1 MTHRG
6 PDASGVYMNGAITL
20 GHNRL
25 SIIDLTTAANQPF
38 EYHDV
43 IVSFNGE
50 VYNYIEIKEE
60 LKQAGYQFH
69 TASDT
74 EVVAAAYAHWKENC
88 VDHFI
93 GMWALAIYDLKNQKL
108 FCSRDRFGIKPFSYI
123 HSGNRLYFA
132 SEYKALKKSPLFQPT
147 INENHV
153 ARSLNLGWI
162 IYKDETFFEKIKNLD
177 AGHNLIFDGKN
188 LTIKKYWGIDLS
200 KKFLGTQEEKQQ
212 QFLTLF
218 KDSVNIQLRSDVKL
232 GTCLSGGIDSSS
244 ILSTICHLNENK
256 PVDAFTIFY
265 DARMGVDERPWAQ
278 KVVDKYP
285 QINWHTFSPSRDEII
300 EAFEQIHHYADT
312 PTDGSSHL
320 SQYFVMRLASQQK
333 VKVLLDGQ
341 GSDEYLAGYMHAFD
355 RLLGLHLSK
364 FRLAEAAKTVYW
376 HNKRHKLSM
385 KDLGY
390 LMMKGLIS
398 SVSTEQTFYSH
409 AFKNKETQVVNG
421 KGNGI
426 PFKLNG
432 VSYDDRFD
440 HYLYQQV
447 FAATLPTLLHF
458 EDRNSMAF
466 GIESRVPFLDHRLV
480 EFGFSLTEADK
491 IKNGETKKILRSS
504 LAGILPQA
512 IQNRQDK
519 KGFVTPGEDLWL
531 RHALKSMLQ
540 VDFSDYSFI
549 DNKKAKKEI
558 ENYLNGANNGKFV
571 WRLVSLNY
579 WLKSV

>member
-1 MTHRG
+1 
-6 PDASGVYMNGAITL
+6 MNGAITL

-74 EVVAAAYAHWKENC
+74 EVVAAAYSHWKENC

-200 KKFLGTQEEKQQ
+200 NKFLGTQEEKQQ

-549 DNKKAKKEI
+549 DNKKARKEI